1 MIYKNYSHFKYILL
15 NIFGLI
21 YSAENVVM
29 AYIVGTLTNMAINK
43 QYDTVFIVFGKICLI
58 LLVVLLSNIIFNYLK
73 ADAIMNTNKQL
84 RTKILK
90 GMLSDNEQ
98 NSSNLGFLTNDFK
111 LLETNRYESE
121 IQILVN
127 IYTLVLALTYAVY
140 LNWFLTLIFLA
151 GSILPTIISNY
162 FQEPIKRVSKKW
174 AIDNDK
180 YVNNIKYILSGTE
193 IFNLYDKQ
201 DNAVKQNKVTVNK
214 LETSLAKMN
223 VKKTM

>member
-162 FQEPIKRVSKKW
+162 FQKPIKRVSKKW